1 MLIKKP
7 SLIKPHIGG
16 DTDVWG
22 NKLNE
27 NIDKQDIFNQSIVE
41 DSVAQYQEISRLDNE
56 KINRK
61 ELNDLVQNTVDNYVD
76 ENTKPKLNEYVE
88 NVSKPEINRYVDTKK
103 IELNNLSD
111 IKKEELNR
119 HEKEKENEIN
129 LYVSDKK
136 SELDS
141 YTDIKK
147 QNLDGF
153 TEEQKN
159 ELDLYEKVKESQ
171 LDEFKE
177 VKNVEITNHTNS
189 EIERINAT
197 GIDTKVS
204 KSGDTMTG
212 PLIIESQEDHK
223 LIIKSTSDNKEN
235 YILGRDASGNSLFY
249 VGKGSISNNDI
260 SMYNYRNNKGIALT
274 DLGVVFTGEPYAGNY
289 RVYHEGY
296 KPTKKDVGLGL
307 VNNYP
312 ATSDIESNS
321 DEILATTALV
331 SNTRALMVY
340 TGKDFIIGGDAN
352 TYYPVRIKVNS
363 NLSFAFWNISVSR
376 HYGATAPG
384 NIWNPQL
391 PTHPGGL
398 TLSMRWTGAGGW
410 AGQDTSLRIIQ
421 FYETYSTMVARVEV
435 LMDSMC
441 VWLRGGGASY
451 KINSDVGKNLEYE
464 VFLYGF
470 ADIDSNR
477 YEPIQQYSEETVRN
491 TIMYRYPVRNTGELY
506 VGNNPVY
513 HAGNLPDLVNAGVF
527 RYITMLSEVPKT
539 FNGVTQVPSSS
550 PEYAY
555 VGGGS
560 QHFIL
565 QSTTDVN
572 DPNNAYVG
580 QIAWGYNADDPKIAI
595 RCKNPSKNG
604 QWEHLLRY
612 KDVFGQTGHISGH
625 TYMTDVFQSSYIHA
639 FPASGE
645 RDLKALYIRTGSL
658 NDMKNFK
665 FSEFGTFELNNSIFT
680 TAHTFI
686 KNTSN
691 GFSLYGDTNNFGFL
705 DNNNSWLFRVDKTTN
720 KAYIRDTEILIGC
733 PYNIGDVFTTTT
745 DELPSVRWV
754 GTAWKKIDGKYL
766 KGTSGQ
772 ESANQTGGSMTKQLS
787 VANMAPHGHIA
798 TGTTS
803 SDGLHTHTATQDA
816 HIHTQVPHTHGY
828 SSVGNENSAGYHGSG
843 AYYPFSSRTTSSAGG
858 ENTGS
863 AQPRITV
870 QSNGL
875 HAHTVSIS
883 VQNTGNG
890 EPFNIEPEFYTVHYW
905 VRTS

>member
-1 MLIKKP
+1 MLNKKP
-7 SLIKPHIGG
+7 NLIKPHIGG

-27 NIDKQDIFNQSIVE
+27 NIDKQDVFNQTIIE
-41 DSVAQYQEISRLDNE
+41 DSVAQYQEISRLDEE
-56 KINRK
+56 KINRS
-61 ELNDLVQNTVDNYVD
+61 ELNTLVQNTIDNYVD
-76 ENTKPKLNEYVE
+76 ENTKPKLNEHVE
-88 NVSKPEINRYVDTKK
+88 NVNKPELNRYVDTKK
-103 IELNNLSD
+103 EELNQHEKTKETELDLHTSK
-111 IKKEELNR
+111 KKEELNTYIKN
-119 HEKEKENEIN
+119 KETEIDN
-129 LYVSDKK
+129 Y
-136 SELDS
+136 
-141 YTDIKK
+141 
-147 QNLDGF
+147 

-159 ELDLYEKVKESQ
+159 ELDVYEQAKEVQ
-171 LDEFKE
+171 LNEFKD

-197 GIDTKVS
+197 GIDGKVS

-212 PLIIESQEDHK
+212 TL
-223 LIIKSTSDNKEN
+223 
-235 YILGRDASGNSLFY
+235 YING
-249 VGKGSISNNDI
+249 VSNGLEIVDGI
-260 SMYNYRNNKGIALT
+260 NNKPRAVFQNSGIKI
-274 DLGVVFTGEPYAGNY
+274 GVGLHPNHNTSFPICVVDGNGENPQ
-289 RVYHEGY
+289 RIYHQDF
-296 KPTKKDVGLGL
+296 KPTKEDVGLGL
-307 VNNYP
+307 VSNYP
-312 ATSDIESNS
+312 ASSDVESNS

-376 HYGATAPG
+376 HYAATAPG

-398 TLSMRWTGAGGW
+398 TLSMRWTGAGFW
-410 AGQDTSLRIIQ
+410 TGQDTSLRIIQ

-477 YEPIQQYSEETVRN
+477 YEPIQQYSEVTVRD
-491 TIMYRYPVRNTGELY
+491 TIMSRYPVRNTGELY
-506 VGNNPVY
+506 VNNNQVC
-513 HAGNLPDLVNAGVF
+513 HTGNLPNLVNDMVF
-527 RYITMLSEVPKT
+527 RYERMFEEIPKT
-539 FNGVTQVPSSS
+539 FNGVTQVPSNS
-550 PEYAY
+550 PEYTQ

-580 QIAWGYNADDPKIAI
+580 QIAWGYNPDDPKIAI

-639 FPASGE
+639 FPASEE
-645 RDLKALYIRTGSL
+645 RAPRALYIRTGSL
-658 NDMKNFK
+658 NNMKNFK

-691 GFSLYGDTNNFGFL
+691 GFSLHGDTNNFGFL

-720 KAYIRDTEILIGC
+720 KAYIRDKEIVSGC
-733 PYNIGDVFTTTT
+733 PYDVGDVLTTTNVDFNPAT
-745 DELPSVRWV
+745 KWV
-754 GTAWKKIDGKYL
+754 GTTWKKWDGTFY
-766 KGTSGQ
+766 
-772 ESANQTGGSMTKQLS
+772 
-787 VANMAPHGHIA
+787 
-798 TGTTS
+798 
-803 SDGLHTHTATQDA
+803 SDNKDVNLLEEYQY
-816 HIHTQVPHTHGY
+816 I
-828 SSVGNENSAGYHGSG
+828 
-843 AYYPFSSRTTSSAGG
+843 FSHWIR
-858 ENTGS
+858 
-863 AQPRITV
+863 
-870 QSNGL
+870 
-875 HAHTVSIS
+875 VS
-883 VQNTGNG
+883 
-890 EPFNIEPEFYTVHYW
+890 
-905 VRTS
+905 

>member
-1 MLIKKP
+1 MLNKKP
-7 SLIKPHIGG
+7 NLIKPHIGG

-27 NIDKQDIFNQSIVE
+27 NIDKQDVFNQTIIE
-41 DSVAQYQEISRLDNE
+41 DSVAQYQEISRLDEE
-56 KINRK
+56 KINRS
-61 ELNDLVQNTVDNYVD
+61 ELNTLVQNTIDNYVD
-76 ENTKPKLNEYVE
+76 ENTKPKLNEHVE
-88 NVSKPEINRYVDTKK
+88 NVNKPELNRYVDTKK
-103 IELNNLSD
+103 EELNQHEKTKETELDLHTSK
-111 IKKEELNR
+111 KKEELNTYIKN
-119 HEKEKENEIN
+119 KETEIDN
-129 LYVSDKK
+129 Y
-136 SELDS
+136 
-141 YTDIKK
+141 
-147 QNLDGF
+147 

-159 ELDLYEKVKESQ
+159 ELDVYEQAKEVQ
-171 LDEFKE
+171 LNEFKD

-197 GIDTKVS
+197 GIDGKVS

-212 PLIIESQEDHK
+212 TL
-223 LIIKSTSDNKEN
+223 
-235 YILGRDASGNSLFY
+235 YING
-249 VGKGSISNNDI
+249 VSNGLEIVDGI
-260 SMYNYRNNKGIALT
+260 NNKPRAVFQNSGIKI
-274 DLGVVFTGEPYAGNY
+274 GVGLHPNHNTSFPICVVDGNGENPQ
-289 RVYHEGY
+289 RIYHQDF
-296 KPTKKDVGLGL
+296 KPTKEDVGLGL
-307 VNNYP
+307 VSNYP
-312 ATSDIESNS
+312 ASSDVESNS

-376 HYGATAPG
+376 HYAATAPG

-398 TLSMRWTGAGGW
+398 TLSMRWTGGGQW
-410 AGQDTSLRIIQ
+410 AGQDTSLRILQ
-421 FYETYSTMVARVEV
+421 FYETYSTMVARIKV

-477 YEPIQQYSEETVRN
+477 YEPIQQYSEVTVRD
-491 TIMYRYPVRNTGELY
+491 TIMSRYPVRNTGELY
-506 VGNNPVY
+506 VNNNQVC
-513 HAGNLPDLVNAGVF
+513 HTGNLPNLVNDMVF
-527 RYITMLSEVPKT
+527 RYERMFEEIPKT
-539 FNGVTQVPSSS
+539 FNGVTQVPSNS
-550 PEYAY
+550 PEYTQ

-580 QIAWGYNADDPKIAI
+580 QIAWGYNPDDPKIAI

-639 FPASGE
+639 FPASEE
-645 RDLKALYIRTGSL
+645 RAPRALYIRTGSL
-658 NDMKNFK
+658 NNMKNFK

-720 KAYIRDTEILIGC
+720 KAYIRDKEIVSGC
-733 PYNIGDVFTTTT
+733 PYDVGDVLTTTNVDFNPAT
-745 DELPSVRWV
+745 KWV
-754 GTAWKKIDGKYL
+754 GTTWKKWDGTFY
-766 KGTSGQ
+766 
-772 ESANQTGGSMTKQLS
+772 
-787 VANMAPHGHIA
+787 
-798 TGTTS
+798 
-803 SDGLHTHTATQDA
+803 SDNKDVNLLEEYQY
-816 HIHTQVPHTHGY
+816 I
-828 SSVGNENSAGYHGSG
+828 
-843 AYYPFSSRTTSSAGG
+843 FSHWIR
-858 ENTGS
+858 
-863 AQPRITV
+863 
-870 QSNGL
+870 
-875 HAHTVSIS
+875 VS
-883 VQNTGNG
+883 
-890 EPFNIEPEFYTVHYW
+890 
-905 VRTS
+905 